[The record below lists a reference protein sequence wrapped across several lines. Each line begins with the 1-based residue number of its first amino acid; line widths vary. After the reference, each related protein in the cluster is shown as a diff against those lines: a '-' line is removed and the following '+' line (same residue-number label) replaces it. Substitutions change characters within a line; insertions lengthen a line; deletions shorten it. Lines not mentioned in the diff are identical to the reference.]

1 MLQLMRG
8 LEIVKDGKNLV
19 CTSSSKPNRELEN
32 LKRRRKKQRDNREV
46 EGQGHI
52 QDPAPGQGQDHVPDP
67 DPGRGKD
74 LETERKE
81 GQEVDQG
88 HLLLRREVAGGK
100 VEGEAGQGQSH
111 LYLIK
116 GAASHPLHHHGEE
129 KCPGVPLQLT
139 NLLGWEHNRL
149 PTPSW
154 VTTTK
159 ATKC

>member
-116 GAASHPLHHHGEE
+116 GAASHPLHHHGDE
-129 KCPGVPLQLT
+129 KCPGAPLQLT

>member
-1 MLQLMRG
+1 MRG

-81 GQEVDQG
+81 DQEVDQG

-129 KCPGVPLQLT
+129 KCPGAPLQLT

>member
-129 KCPGVPLQLT
+129 KYPGAPLQLT

>member
-8 LEIVKDGKNLV
+8 LEIVKGGKNLV
-19 CTSSSKPNRELEN
+19 CTSFSKPNRELEN

-116 GAASHPLHHHGEE
+116 GAASHPLHHHGDE
-129 KCPGVPLQLT
+129 KCPGAPLQLK

-154 VTTTK
+154 VMTTK

>member
-19 CTSSSKPNRELEN
+19 CTSSSKPNKEPEN

-129 KCPGVPLQLT
+129 KCPGAPLQLT

>member
-116 GAASHPLHHHGEE
+116 GAASHPLHHHGDE
-129 KCPGVPLQLT
+129 KCPGAPLQLT

-154 VTTTK
+154 VMTTK

>member
-19 CTSSSKPNRELEN
+19 CTSSLKPNRELEN

-129 KCPGVPLQLT
+129 NCPGAPLQLT

>member
-19 CTSSSKPNRELEN
+19 CTSSSKPNKELEN

-46 EGQGHI
+46 EGQGHF

-67 DPGRGKD
+67 DPGRGRD

-116 GAASHPLHHHGEE
+116 GAASHPLHHHGDE
-129 KCPGVPLQLT
+129 KCRGAPLQLT
-139 NLLGWEHNRL
+139 NLLGWEHNQL

-154 VTTTK
+154 VMTTK

>member
-116 GAASHPLHHHGEE
+116 GAASHPLHHHGEG
-129 KCPGVPLQLT
+129 KCPGAPLQLT

>member
-32 LKRRRKKQRDNREV
+32 LKRRRKKQRDSRDV

-67 DPGRGKD
+67 DPGRGRD

-116 GAASHPLHHHGEE
+116 GAVSHPLHHHGEE
-129 KCPGVPLQLT
+129 NCPGAPLQLT

>member
-19 CTSSSKPNRELEN
+19 CTSFSKPNRELEN

-129 KCPGVPLQLT
+129 KCPGAPLQLT

>member
-67 DPGRGKD
+67 DPGRGRD

-116 GAASHPLHHHGEE
+116 GAASHPLHHHGDE
-129 KCPGVPLQLT
+129 KCPGAPLQLT

>member
-1 MLQLMRG
+1 MRG

-19 CTSSSKPNRELEN
+19 CMSSSKPNRELEN

-129 KCPGVPLQLT
+129 KCPGAPLQLT

>member
-1 MLQLMRG
+1 MRD

-19 CTSSSKPNRELEN
+19 CTSSSKLNREPEN

-116 GAASHPLHHHGEE
+116 GAASHPLHHHGDE
-129 KCPGVPLQLT
+129 KCPGAPLQLT

>member
-1 MLQLMRG
+1 M
-8 LEIVKDGKNLV
+8 KDGKNLV
-19 CTSSSKPNRELEN
+19 CTSSSKPNREPEN

-100 VEGEAGQGQSH
+100 VEGEAGQGMKKRIT
-111 LYLIK
+111 LLWK
-116 GAASHPLHHHGEE
+116 NF
-129 KCPGVPLQLT
+129 KKNK
-139 NLLGWEHNRL
+139 NLLI
-149 PTPSW
+149 
-154 VTTTK
+154 TK
-159 ATKC
+159 I

>member
-67 DPGRGKD
+67 DPGRGRD

-116 GAASHPLHHHGEE
+116 GAASHPLHHHGDE
-129 KCPGVPLQLT
+129 KCPGAQLQLT
-139 NLLGWEHNRL
+139 NLLGWEHNQL

>member
-8 LEIVKDGKNLV
+8 QEIVKDGKNLV

-52 QDPAPGQGQDHVPDP
+52 QDPGQGQGQDHVPDP

-116 GAASHPLHHHGEE
+116 GAASHPLHHHGDE
-129 KCPGVPLQLT
+129 KCPGAPLQLT

-154 VTTTK
+154 VMTTK

>member
-52 QDPAPGQGQDHVPDP
+52 QDPAPGQGQDHVPDQ

-88 HLLLRREVAGGK
+88 HLLLRQEVAGGK

-116 GAASHPLHHHGEE
+116 GAASHPLHHHGDE
-129 KCPGVPLQLT
+129 KCPGAPLQLT

-154 VTTTK
+154 VMTTK

>member
-88 HLLLRREVAGGK
+88 HLLLRLEVAGGK

-129 KCPGVPLQLT
+129 KCPGAPLQLT

>member
-19 CTSSSKPNRELEN
+19 CTSFSKPNRELEN

-81 GQEVDQG
+81 GQEVGQG
-88 HLLLRREVAGGK
+88 HLLLHREVAGGK

-111 LYLIK
+111 LCLIK
-116 GAASHPLHHHGEE
+116 GAASHPLHHHGVE
-129 KCPGVPLQLT
+129 KCPGAPLQLT

-154 VTTTK
+154 VMTTK

>member
-116 GAASHPLHHHGEE
+116 GAASHPLHHHGDE
-129 KCPGVPLQLT
+129 KCPGAPLQLT

-154 VTTTK
+154 ATTTK

>member
-1 MLQLMRG
+1 MLQLMRD

-19 CTSSSKPNRELEN
+19 CTSFSKPNRELEN

-129 KCPGVPLQLT
+129 KCPGALLQLT
-139 NLLGWEHNRL
+139 NLLEWEHNRL

>member
-1 MLQLMRG
+1 MYKLSKLG
-8 LEIVKDGKNLV
+8 FAWNFSINITSVAVKDGKNLV
-19 CTSSSKPNRELEN
+19 CTSFSKPNRELEN

-100 VEGEAGQGQSH
+100 VEGEAGQG
-111 LYLIK
+111 I
-116 GAASHPLHHHGEE
+116 E
-129 KCPGVPLQLT
+129 KRMT
-139 NLLGWEHNRL
+139 LLWKN
-149 PTPSW
+149 S
-154 VTTTK
+154 K
-159 ATKC
+159 KIIY

>member
-1 MLQLMRG
+1 M
-8 LEIVKDGKNLV
+8 KDGKNLV
-19 CTSSSKPNRELEN
+19 CMSSSKPNRELEN

-116 GAASHPLHHHGEE
+116 GAASHPLHHHGDE
-129 KCPGVPLQLT
+129 KCPGAPLQLT

>member
-1 MLQLMRG
+1 MRG
-8 LEIVKDGKNLV
+8 LEIGITLIQNSDLINQNVIKLSKLGFAWNFSINITSVAVKDGKNLV

-52 QDPAPGQGQDHVPDP
+52 QDPAPGQGQGQDHVPDP

-100 VEGEAGQGQSH
+100 VEGEAGQG
-111 LYLIK
+111 IK
-116 GAASHPLHHHGEE
+116 
-129 KCPGVPLQLT
+129 KRMT
-139 NLLGWEHNRL
+139 LL
-149 PTPSW
+149 
-154 VTTTK
+154 
-159 ATKC
+159 

>member
-116 GAASHPLHHHGEE
+116 GAASHPHHHHGEE

>member
-32 LKRRRKKQRDNREV
+32 LKRRRKKQRDSREV
-46 EGQGHI
+46 EGLGHI

-129 KCPGVPLQLT
+129 NCPGAPLQLT

>member
-1 MLQLMRG
+1 MRG

-129 KCPGVPLQLT
+129 KCPGAPLQLT

>member
-1 MLQLMRG
+1 MRG

-116 GAASHPLHHHGEE
+116 GAASHPLHHHGDE
-129 KCPGVPLQLT
+129 KCPGAPLQLT

>member
-8 LEIVKDGKNLV
+8 QEIVKDGKNLV

-52 QDPAPGQGQDHVPDP
+52 QDPAPGQGQDHVPDL

-116 GAASHPLHHHGEE
+116 GAASHPLHHHGDE
-129 KCPGVPLQLT
+129 KCPGAPLQLT

>member
-1 MLQLMRG
+1 MRG

-116 GAASHPLHHHGEE
+116 GAASHPLHHHGDE
-129 KCPGVPLQLT
+129 KCPGAPLQLT

-154 VTTTK
+154 VMTTK

>member
-129 KCPGVPLQLT
+129 KCPGAPLQLT

>member
-1 MLQLMRG
+1 MRG

-32 LKRRRKKQRDNREV
+32 LKRRRKKQRDNKEV

-129 KCPGVPLQLT
+129 KCPGAPLQLT